1 VIPGAICTGFLHQ
14 KALIEITG
22 LFFCLKNYA
31 PSLAIVINI
40 CNAGYMDT
48 IEAIAA
54 LSALAQPTRL
64 DTFRLLV
71 SREPEGVPAGE
82 VARLM
87 AVPQNTMS
95 AHLAVLSRAG
105 LVIGERHSRSIIY
118 RADLARF
125 REVALFLLKDCC
137 GGRPDVCAP
146 LVADLAPCC
155 PSKVASHD

>member
-1 VIPGAICTGFLHQ
+1 V
-14 KALIEITG
+14 
-22 LFFCLKNYA
+22 
-31 PSLAIVINI
+31 
-40 CNAGYMDT
+40 DT
-48 IEAIAA
+48 IETIAA

-64 DTFRLLV
+64 ETFRLLV
-71 SREPEGVPAGE
+71 SREPEGIPAGE

-105 LVIGERHSRSIIY
+105 LVVGERHSRSIIY

-125 REVALFLLKDCC
+125 REIALFLFKDCC

-155 PSKVASHD
+155 PAKVAAHERNGSRR